1 MRFRVR
7 KRLRRFFKYLLK
19 IVFLQINRV
28 KHIFCCKNSK
38 RCVSLLR
45 GKFGEDAACE
55 FLKRNGYKI
64 IRRNWQFKHREIDII
79 AVEKCSGIIVFV
91 EVKLRNLDADISGY
105 FAVSKRKR
113 AILRTACLEFLKKF
127 CEESV
132 SYRFD
137 IIEISYDEVSK
148 TKNIHHYENVPLF

>member
-64 IRRNWQFKHREIDII
+64 IRRNWRVKHREIDII
-79 AVEKCSGIIVFV
+79 AVEKCSSVIVFV
-91 EVKLRNLDADISGY
+91 EVKFRNSDANVSGY

-113 AILRTACLEFLKKF
+113 AILKIACLEFLKSF
-127 CEESV
+127 CEEQV
-132 SYRFD
+132 PYRFD
-137 IIEISYDEVSK
+137 IIEISYDEV
-148 TKNIHHYENVPLF
+148 TKMRNIHHYENVPLF

>member
-1 MRFRVR
+1 MRFSFR
-7 KRLRRFFKYLLK
+7 KRLRRFFSYLSK

-28 KHIFCCKNSK
+28 SHIFCHRKPK
-38 RCVSLLR
+38 RCVPLLR

-64 IRRNWQFKHREIDII
+64 IRRNWRFEHREIDII
-79 AVEKCSGIIVFV
+79 VVEKCSGVIVFV
-91 EVKLRNLDADISGY
+91 EVKLRNSDSYIPGY

-113 AILRTACLEFLKKF
+113 TILRSTCFEFLKMF

-137 IIEISYDEVSK
+137 IIDILYDEVTK
-148 TKNIHHYENVPLF
+148 TKNIHHYENVPLS